1 MFHKKNSSIFGLP
14 FSVQVW
20 FQNRR
25 AKWRKTERGTSDQEG
40 SKEQIN
46 EGNPPS
52 RNLSQSPVDH
62 VRNKK
67 EPMDI
72 QQKYV
77 ALTLLPVNNL
87 FKWDFYK

>member
-1 MFHKKNSSIFGLP
+1 MCNLLIFGLQHTLFSL

-62 VRNKK
+62 IRNKK
-67 EPMDI
+67 EAMDI

-77 ALTLLPVNNL
+77 ERLLTV
-87 FKWDFYK
+87 YHI